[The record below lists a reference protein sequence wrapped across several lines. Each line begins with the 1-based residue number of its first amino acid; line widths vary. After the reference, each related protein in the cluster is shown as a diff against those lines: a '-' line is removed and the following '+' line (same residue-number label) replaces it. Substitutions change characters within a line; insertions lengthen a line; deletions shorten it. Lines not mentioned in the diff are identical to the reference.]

1 FAAERIRRHLFESTA
16 GEGCRSA
23 TLPLPLP
30 STQSHLARIVVW
42 ISPPLY
48 WHYLCY
54 RRAARGP
61 KIAPAAQYRLD
72 ETGSFTP
79 WQTNRNRQR

>member
-1 FAAERIRRHLFESTA
+1 INAKRNGAKIIVCDPRKIET
-16 GEGCRSA
+16 
-23 TLPLPLP
+23 
-30 STQSHLARIVVW
+30 ARIVVW

-54 RRAARGP
+54 RRAASGP
-61 KIAPAAQYRLD
+61 KIAHAAQYRLD

-79 WQTNRNRQR
+79 WQTNRNR